1 MPKEFAI
8 SIPDYLNSELFN
20 HLIRRDKQE
29 DLCFALWAPSIGN
42 TRYSAIINELII
54 PEDGDRN
61 VHGNVSFNPQY
72 FKRAAALAMKRK
84 MGLCFL
90 HSHPFSGWQGM
101 STDDIKAETKMAPTV
116 SSLTDHPLVGMTVS
130 DDGIWSARVWNN
142 NGHGKFVKT
151 WACIVKS
158 VGQTLIANFNDE
170 LLPKPKYREHFKRT
184 RTVYGNLNHEQI
196 ARLRV
201 GIVGLGSVGSVV
213 AEILAR
219 MGLQKFSLFDFDVIK
234 QHNLDRQLGA
244 SEKDLGSSK
253 VDVAARLIKRSGTS
267 DKIQIDKIKNSITTT
282 EGYKSLLDCDV
293 IFSCVDRPWPR
304 YILNHVAFAHLIPV
318 IDGGIKIKFN
328 EEQNFQ
334 TAEWQLQ
341 TITPGRPCLRC
352 LGVYEPSEVDLE
364 RTGKLDDQS
373 YLEGLPRDHHFK
385 SNENII
391 PFSCN
396 LASMEVFQFISLITG
411 IGCTDFGVQRYR
423 YVHGYVSNYND
434 LKCTNGCGFMSIIGT
449 ADLMIKP
456 L

>member
-1 MPKEFAI
+1 MLKEFAI
-8 SIPDYLNSELFN
+8 SIPDHINNEFLN
-20 HLIRRDKQE
+20 HLIREDKQE
-29 DLCFALWAPSIGN
+29 DLCFALWAPSIGQD
-42 TRYSAIINELII
+42 RYSAVMNELIL
-54 PEDGDRN
+54 PGDGDRN
-61 VHGNVSFNPQY
+61 VHGNVSFNTQY
-72 FKRAAALAMKRK
+72 FKRATALAMKRK

-90 HSHPFSGWQGM
+90 HSHPFPGWQGM
-101 STDDIKAETKMAPTV
+101 SSDDIKAESKMAPTV
-116 SSLTDHPLVGMTVS
+116 LTLTDYPLVGMTVG
-130 DDGIWSARVWNN
+130 DDGTWSGRVWNH
-142 NGHGKFVKT
+142 NGQGKFGKA

-158 VGQTLIANFNDE
+158 VGQALTASFNDD

-184 RTVYGNLNHEQI
+184 RTVYGDLNHEQI

-219 MGLQKFSLFDFDVIK
+219 MGLRRFSLFDFDIIK

-244 SEKDLGSSK
+244 LESDLGSLK
-253 VDVAARLIKRSGTS
+253 VDVAARLIKRSGTA
-267 DKIQIDKIKNSITTT
+267 DKIQVNKIADSITTP
-282 EGYKSLLDCDV
+282 EGYRPLLDCDI

-304 YILNHVAFAHLIPV
+304 YILNHVAFGHLIPV

-328 EEQNFQ
+328 EEQEFQ

-352 LGVYEPSEVDLE
+352 LGVFEPSEVDLE
-364 RTGKLDDQS
+364 RMGKLDDPS
-373 YLEGLPRDHHFK
+373 YLEGLPKDHHFK

-396 LASMEVFQFISLITG
+396 LASMEVFQFISLVTG
-411 IGCTDFGVQRYR
+411 IGGTDFGVQRYR

-434 LKCTNGCGFMSIIGT
+434 RKCANGCGFMSIIGT